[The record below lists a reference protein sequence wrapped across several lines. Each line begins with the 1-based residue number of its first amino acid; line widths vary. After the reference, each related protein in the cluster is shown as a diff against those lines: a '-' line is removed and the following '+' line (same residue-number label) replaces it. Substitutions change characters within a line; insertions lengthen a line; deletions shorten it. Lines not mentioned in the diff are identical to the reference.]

1 MFTERIYNFSA
12 GPSMLPEPVLKRV
25 RNELLNYGGTG
36 ISVMEMSHR
45 SKMYLDIFEGVK
57 AKVRDIMSIPE
68 GYHVLFAH
76 GGATA
81 QFSAVPM
88 NLLGEGS
95 ADYAVTGNFAELAAA
110 EAKKFGKINII
121 YDTSDKNHTYIP
133 RQEDLKFT
141 ADASYFH
148 YCANNTIFGT
158 AWDYIPSA
166 EGKPVVSDMSSCIL
180 SEPLDV
186 TKFGLIYAGAQ
197 KNIAPSALAL
207 LILKDGVLLVPIPT
221 TPKVLDYRLMIKNDS
236 MLNTP
241 ATFNI
246 YILGLVLDWIKGL
259 GGLTAMREINR
270 AKAAVLYDFL
280 DQSEFYTAPA
290 RKEARSIMNVTFR
303 TPNEELDAAFAKES
317 AAAGLA
323 NLKGHRLVGGMRAS
337 IYNAMPIEGVK
348 KLTEFMGAFEQ
359 KNR

>member
-25 RNELLNYGGTG
+25 QSELLNYGGTG

-88 NLLGEGS
+88 NLLGAGS

-207 LILKDGVLLVPIPT
+207 LILKDGLPLAPIPT

-246 YILGLVLDWIKGL
+246 YVLGLVLDWIKDL

-280 DQSEFYTAPA
+280 DGSSFYTAPA

-303 TPNEELDAAFAKES
+303 TPSEELDAAFAKES

-337 IYNAMPIEGVK
+337 IYNAMPAEGVK
-348 KLTEFMGAFEQ
+348 KLTEFMGTFEQ

>member
-25 RNELLNYGGTG
+25 QGELLNYGGTG
-36 ISVMEMSHR
+36 IAVMEMSHR

-57 AKVRDIMSIPE
+57 ARVCEVLDIPE

-81 QFSAVPM
+81 QFSAIPM
-88 NLLGEGS
+88 NLIGEGS
-95 ADYAVTGNFAELAAA
+95 ADYAITGNFAQLAAA
-110 EAKKFGKINII
+110 EAKKYGRINII

-133 RQEDLKFT
+133 RQTDLKFT
-141 ADASYFH
+141 PDASYFH

-158 AWDYIPSA
+158 AWDYIPDTG
-166 EGKPVVSDMSSCIL
+166 GKPLVSDMSSCIL

-186 TKFGLIYAGAQ
+186 SKFGLIYAGAQ

-207 LILKDGVLLVPIPT
+207 LILKDGLPVKPIT
-221 TPKVLDYRLMIKNDS
+221 AIPKVLDYNLMIKNDS

-241 ATFNI
+241 PTFNI

-280 DQSEFYTAPA
+280 DNSAFYNAPA
-290 RKEARSIMNVTFR
+290 VKSARSIMNITFR

-337 IYNAMPIEGVK
+337 IYNAMPLEGVK
-348 KLTEFMGAFEQ
+348 KLVEFMGNFER
-359 KNR
+359 KNS

>member
-12 GPSMLPEPVLKRV
+12 GPSMLAEPVLKRV
-25 RNELLNYGGTG
+25 QSELLNYGGTG

-45 SKMYLDIFEGVK
+45 SKMYLDIFESVK
-57 AKVRDIMSIPE
+57 AKVRETLNIPE

-88 NLLGEGS
+88 NLLADGS
-95 ADYAVTGNFAELAAA
+95 ADYAVTGNFAQLAAA
-110 EAKKFGKINII
+110 EAKKYGKINII
-121 YDTSDKNHTYIP
+121 FDSSDKNHTYIP
-133 RQEDLKFT
+133 RQTDLKFT
-141 ADASYFH
+141 PDASYFH

-158 AWDYIPSA
+158 AWDYIPDA
-166 EGKPVVSDMSSCIL
+166 GGKPIVSDMSSCIL

-186 TKFGLIYAGAQ
+186 SKFGLIYAGAQ
-197 KNIAPSALAL
+197 KNIAPAALAL
-207 LILKDGVLLVPIPT
+207 LILKDGIPIKPIQT
-221 TPKVLDYRLMIKNDS
+221 TPKILDYTLMIKNDS

-246 YILGLVLDWIKGL
+246 YILGLVLDWIRDL
-259 GGLTAMREINR
+259 GGLTAMSGINR
-270 AKAAVLYDFL
+270 AKAAILYDFL
-280 DQSEFYTAPA
+280 DNSTFYSAPA
-290 RKEARSIMNVTFR
+290 IKSARSIMNVTFR
-303 TPNEELDAAFAKES
+303 TPSEELDAAFAKES

-323 NLKGHRLVGGMRAS
+323 NLKGHRVVGGMRAS
-337 IYNAMPIEGVK
+337 IYNAMPIDGVR
-348 KLTEFMGAFEQ
+348 KLVDFMGSFEL

>member
-12 GPSMLPEPVLKRV
+12 GPSMLPEPVLRRV
-25 RNELLNYGGTG
+25 QSELLNYGGTG
-36 ISVMEMSHR
+36 IAVMEMSHR
-45 SKMYLDIFEGVK
+45 SKMYLEIFESVK
-57 AKVRDIMSIPE
+57 AKLRETLSIPD

-88 NLLGEGS
+88 NLLGEAS
-95 ADYAVTGNFAELAAA
+95 ADYAITGNFAQLAAE

-133 RQEDLKFT
+133 RQTDLKFT
-141 ADASYFH
+141 EGAVYFH

-158 AWDYIPSA
+158 AWDYVPDA
-166 EGKPVVSDMSSCIL
+166 GGKYLVSDMSSCIL

-186 TKFGLIYAGAQ
+186 SKFGLIYAGAQ

-207 LILKDGVLLVPIPT
+207 IILKNSIPIKPIPT
-221 TPKVLDYRLMIKNDS
+221 TPKVLDYNLMIKNDS

-246 YILGLVLDWIKGL
+246 YILGVVLDWIKAL
-259 GGLTAMREINR
+259 GGLAAMRDINR
-270 AKAAVLYDFL
+270 AKAALLYDFL
-280 DQSEFYTAPA
+280 DNSSFYNTPA
-290 RKEARSIMNVTFR
+290 VKSVRSIMNVTFR
-303 TPNEELDAAFAKES
+303 TPSEDLDAAFAKES

-348 KLTEFMGAFEQ
+348 KLVEFMGNFER

>member
-25 RNELLNYGGTG
+25 QGELLNYNGTG
-36 ISVMEMSHR
+36 VSVMEMSHR
-45 SKMYLDIFEGVK
+45 SKMYLDIFESVK
-57 AKVRDIMSIPE
+57 AKVRETLNIPE

-88 NLLGEGS
+88 NLLSGGS
-95 ADYAVTGNFAELAAA
+95 ADYAITGNFAELAAK
-110 EAKKFGKINII
+110 EAKKFGEIHII

-133 RQEDLKFT
+133 RQTDLKFT
-141 ADASYFH
+141 PNASYFH

-158 AWDYIPSA
+158 AWDYIPEA
-166 EGKPVVSDMSSCIL
+166 DGKPVVSDMSSCIL

-186 TKFGLIYAGAQ
+186 SKFGLIYAGAQ

-207 LILKDGVLLVPIPT
+207 LILKDGLTINPLPT
-221 TPKVLDYRLMIKNDS
+221 TPKVLDYNLMIKNDS

-259 GGLTAMREINR
+259 GGLSAMREINR
-270 AKAAVLYDFL
+270 SKAALIYDLL
-280 DQSEFYTAPA
+280 DNSTFYNAPA
-290 RKEARSIMNVTFR
+290 LKAFRSVMNVTFR
-303 TPNEELDAAFAKES
+303 TPSEELDAAFAKES
-317 AAAGLA
+317 AAAGLI

-348 KLTEFMGAFEQ
+348 KLVEFMGDFER